1 MRVLIVDDEPAAR
14 RRLAIMLDELDVEV
28 VGEAANGV
36 EALELVPQRRPD
48 VLLLDIAMPEVDGFD
63 VARHLDAPR
72 PLIVFQTAYDEY
84 ALKAF
89 EHEALDYVVKPV
101 TLQRLDQAL
110 DRARRRLEGA
120 ARPAFTQDLIDRLQ
134 AAVARGAP
142 ARRPRL
148 LVRDGTGHRLLPLGE
163 IVRFTADEGTV
174 VARTAGAAFS
184 TDYTLTELEQRTA
197 GAFIRPNRSELLNVD
212 RIVRIES
219 GGDGSAELTL
229 AGGERVHV
237 SRRRA
242 AEVRRVLQG

>member
-36 EALELVPQRRPD
+36 EALTLAAERRPD
-48 VLLLDIAMPEVDGFD
+48 VVLLDIAMPEVDGFD
-63 VARHLDAPR
+63 VVRHLDPPR

-110 DRARRRLEGA
+110 DRARRRLEGTM
-120 ARPAFTQDLIDRLQ
+120 RPAFSQDLIERLQ
-134 AAVARGAP
+134 ATVTRGAP

-148 LVRDGTGHRLLPLGE
+148 LVRDGAGHRLLPLGE
-163 IVRFTADEGTV
+163 IVRFTAAEGTV
-174 VARTAGAAFS
+174 VARTAEGDFP
-184 TDYTLTELEQRTA
+184 TDYTLADLEQRTA

-212 RIVRIES
+212 RIVRIE
-219 GGDGSAELTL
+219 GAGDGSAELTL
-229 AGGERVHV
+229 ASGERVHV

-242 AEVRRVLQG
+242 TEVRKVLAG

>member
-163 IVRFTADEGTV
+163 IVRFTAD
-174 VARTAGAAFS
+174 AAFS